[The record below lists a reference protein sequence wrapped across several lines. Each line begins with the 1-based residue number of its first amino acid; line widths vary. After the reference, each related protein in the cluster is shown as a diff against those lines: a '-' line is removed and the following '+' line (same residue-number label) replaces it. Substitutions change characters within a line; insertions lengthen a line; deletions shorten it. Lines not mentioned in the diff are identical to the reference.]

1 MSVSEL
7 QQSLPHSFK
16 GSFPL
21 LQGVAPFSGSSKLKT
36 KNKKQKQ
43 QQQKNLV
50 PCIDTRMAIKLKP
63 PESFLNNSIGVRS
76 KGVDREQIS

>member
-21 LQGVAPFSGSSKLKT
+21 LQGVAPFSGSSKLK
-36 KNKKQKQ
+36 KKQKQKQ